1 MAQTVLLKRSA
12 VQNNIPTTSTLALGE
27 LAINTYDGKIFIR
40 KDNGVASIVELSSS
54 SNISYTPTGN
64 ISSTTVQTAINELD
78 TEKQATLV
86 SGTNIRTINGNS
98 LLGSTDLSISGTVSV
113 TDDTTT
119 NATYYPVLGTS
130 ATGSLNARA
139 SSTKLTYNPSTGALA
154 ATSMNVT
161 TPTAG
166 DNSTQVA
173 TTAFVATAM
182 ASGGAVGG
190 GTDQVF
196 NENSYVI
203 TTDYTI
209 PAGKS
214 AITVGD
220 NNGNVT
226 INSGVTVT
234 LSANSRWVVL

>member
-1 MAQTVLLKRSA
+1 MGT
-12 VQNNIPTTSTLALGE
+12 
-27 LAINTYDGKIFIR
+27 
-40 KDNGVASIVELSSS
+40 S
-54 SNISYTPTGN
+54 SNFISKNPVQIQVAQGTAPL
-64 ISSTTVQTAINELD
+64 SVVSTTKVTNLNADLLD
-78 TEKQATLV
+78 GLDSTEFQPTLI
-86 SGTNIRTINGNS
+86 SGTNIRTINGNT
-98 LLGSTDLSISGTVSV
+98 LLGSTDLVISSTVSL

-130 ATGSLNARA
+130 ATGSLTAKA
-139 SSTKLTYNPSTGALA
+139 SSTKLTFNPSTGALS

-166 DNSTQVA
+166 DNSTKVA
-173 TTAFVATAM
+173 TTAFVTTAM
-182 ASGGAVGG
+182 ASGGAIGG

-203 TTDYTI
+203 TTNYTI

-220 NNGNVT
+220 SNGNVT

-234 LSANSRWVVL
+234 LSAGSRWVVL